1 MLSTSSRDCV
11 PAPRNPAGR
20 DRRRRRHRG
29 GSPLRDHARHT
40 AALGCLPLRHLSGQ
54 RGRCGDPGRSRRAA
68 KSSASDIASISF
80 IGPHPACWF
89 SVGFKAR
96 SLSKAVREADEDLTN
111 IRPANCARI
120 CARMVTFLPTQCE
133 RNQSTISRDL
143 PWKTLTI

>member
-1 MLSTSSRDCV
+1 MRAARSTVEAAYLARIAAASAKTLS
-11 PAPRNPAGR
+11 
-20 DRRRRRHRG
+20 RRCLGAIREYRVSHRHHC
-29 GSPLRDHARHT
+29 D
-40 AALGCLPLRHLSGQ
+40 
-54 RGRCGDPGRSRRAA
+54 GRSRRAA